1 LPPPSSGTG
10 YQSQASDIV
19 DSRPQGRDGSPP
31 VRPSSELGHLFT
43 RAELKVFALDE
54 LAQARAWIAAD

>member
-1 LPPPSSGTG
+1 
-10 YQSQASDIV
+10 
-19 DSRPQGRDGSPP
+19 

-54 LAQARAWIAAD
+54 LAPARAWIAAD